1 VAQRP
6 ANPVPASLQGRQR
19 DKDTTA
25 VIYGGIDMYA
35 SDEALHYEERRFEAL
50 QAQRDHRDA
59 IRDNWAS
66 FHEAQV
72 WKDLQFVEDG
82 GYELIESHHLGGTPE
97 AINTLA
103 KLIARLKSER
113 SLSTDDGLIAVGTL
127 AVSIVTQAVSKEAE
141 RLADQT
147 MEREE

>member
-1 VAQRP
+1 
-6 ANPVPASLQGRQR
+6 
-19 DKDTTA
+19 
-25 VIYGGIDMYA
+25 MYSEA
-35 SDEALHYEERRFEAL
+35 RRADERLFDELMGQPR
-50 QAQRDHRDA
+50 HRDA

-66 FHEAQV
+66 FHEGQV
-72 WKDLQFVEDG
+72 WMELLNVEDA
-82 GYELIESHHLGGTPE
+82 GYELLESHHVGGTPE

-103 KLIARLKSER
+103 QFIARLKSER

-127 AVSIVTQAVSKEAE
+127 AVSIVTQAVTKEAE